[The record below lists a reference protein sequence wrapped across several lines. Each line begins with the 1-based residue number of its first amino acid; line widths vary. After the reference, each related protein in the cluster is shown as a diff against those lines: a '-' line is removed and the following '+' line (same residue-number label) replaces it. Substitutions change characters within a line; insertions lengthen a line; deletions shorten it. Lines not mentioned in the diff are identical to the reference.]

1 MSACLY
7 LSISRYKKTNVTFH
21 VSIEFLLKFLIQESL
36 SLICAQEYFQVLLNG
51 DEKLKRL
58 KSETK

>member
-1 MSACLY
+1 MSVCLH
-7 LSISRYKKTNVTFH
+7 LSISRYKKTNLTIH
-21 VSIEFLLKFLIQESL
+21 VSIELLLMFVIQESL
-36 SLICAQEYFQVLLNG
+36 SLIFAQEYFQVLLNG